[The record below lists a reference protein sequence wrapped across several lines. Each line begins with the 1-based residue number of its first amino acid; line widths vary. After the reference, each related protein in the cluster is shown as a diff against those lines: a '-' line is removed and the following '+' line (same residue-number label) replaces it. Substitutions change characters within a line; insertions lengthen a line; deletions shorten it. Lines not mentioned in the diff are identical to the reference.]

1 MRSEI
6 SAQIVQQKMCWGVCV
21 GGVWIG
27 TDTERG
33 NEKAC

>member
-21 GGVWIG
+21 GGGV
-27 TDTERG
+27 DRDRHRER
-33 NEKAC
+33 K